1 MTLALQLTEP
11 AAAKAQLP
19 CLDILTHS
27 FALFPRPKT
36 YNSADANHL
45 RTLWKSTRVGYAA
58 TFATPPLRHSAT
70 YPPLCFHIL
79 MNTFSRSPF
88 LLTSLRKY
96 RGCTPLD
103 NERFAPISPNS
114 SPINNASRHRQRPS
128 GRRPSAQALLAPA
141 NLCYILFLGL
151 DRRRSSLSRGARIVS
166 RESSFGSFDLID
178 RGLLDTHGYH
188 YGTGRKAQA

>member
-1 MTLALQLTEP
+1 MVTCTVTLAIQLTEP

-36 YNSADANHL
+36 YNSTDANHL

-88 LLTSLRKY
+88 LLTSIQNP
-96 RGCTPLD
+96 GGVAPSPSEDCTLQSTISSQSNSFTLKSNFSYKKP
-103 NERFAPISPNS
+103 APVCRVCDSVYPD
-114 SPINNASRHRQRPS
+114 PS
-128 GRRPSAQALLAPA
+128 
-141 NLCYILFLGL
+141 
-151 DRRRSSLSRGARIVS
+151 
-166 RESSFGSFDLID
+166 
-178 RGLLDTHGYH
+178 
-188 YGTGRKAQA
+188 

>member
-1 MTLALQLTEP
+1 MLTCLVTLEPHPAFPGALHASSFGNP
-11 AAAKAQLP
+11 AP
-19 CLDILTHS
+19 P
-27 FALFPRPKT
+27 FPRPSPRSLVAR
-36 YNSADANHL
+36 NAFPS
-45 RTLWKSTRVGYAA
+45 
-58 TFATPPLRHSAT
+58 
-70 YPPLCFHIL
+70 PLCFHIL
-79 MNTFSRSPF
+79 TNCFSRSPF
-88 LLTSLRKY
+88 PLIFLRIAGGY
-96 RGCTPLD
+96 TPLD
-103 NERFAPISPNS
+103 DKKFAPISPNS

-128 GRRPSAQALLAPA
+128 GRRPSAQALLAQA